1 MLVGDHEQCNTA
13 YSNSILWRI
22 LGVTI
27 AAIYTLDL
35 LLLKYM
41 HGLYL

>member
-13 YSNSILWRI
+13 HSNSILWRV

-27 AAIYTLDL
+27 AAVYTLDL
-35 LLLKYM
+35 LF
-41 HGLYL
+41 